1 LDSGERRAVRLFLHQ
16 LKGEQLIF
24 WRSREAAVFVF
35 LFPILLFL
43 LLGAVYTGKIDG
55 RPAPDVL
62 LAGMLGYGCATT
74 AFGGLAII
82 LVIRRESG
90 VLKRV
95 RATPLPPV
103 IYLTAVLGST
113 LLVFALQAVALVA
126 VGRLFYH
133 AHVPDR
139 IGSLIVALLLG
150 AGAFAALGVA
160 IAGLIRSAEGSSAV
174 VNVITL
180 PMAFISG
187 SFGPTRHY
195 PGFLRAIAAVLPLK
209 YVVELVKAI
218 YLSHQA
224 VWSHPTDLAVI
235 AAWGAAGLVIALRA
249 FRWEPKER

>member
-1 LDSGERRAVRLFLHQ
+1 MRLFLHQ

-43 LLGAVYTGKIDG
+43 LLGAVYNGTINGH
-55 RPAPDVL
+55 PAPDVL

-74 AFGGLAII
+74 AFAGLAII

-103 IYLTAVLGST
+103 TYLTAVLAST
-113 LLVFALQAVALVA
+113 LIVFALQVVCLVA
-126 VGRLFYH
+126 IGRVFYD
-133 AHVPDR
+133 AQMPANV
-139 IGSLIVALLLG
+139 GSLVLALALG
-150 AGAFAALGVA
+150 AASFAALGVA
-160 IAGLIRSAEGSSAV
+160 IAGLIRSSEGSSAV
-174 VNVITL
+174 VNTIVL

-195 PGFLRAIAAVLPLK
+195 PGFLRAIASVLPLK
-209 YVVELVKAI
+209 YVIELVNAI
-218 YLSHQA
+218 YLSHREIWSRPGAIGA
-224 VWSHPTDLAVI
+224 V
-235 AAWGAAGLVIALRA
+235 AAWGAAGLLIALRA